1 MTNPAETDKGAKMNN
16 LFMWDYQGKT
26 EIGFAP
32 SESDR
37 RGNYFL
43 YAIGWGVS
51 QTRNRAYVTNLRPA
65 KVVEADAVSNDAVCP
80 CFACQCE
87 PNQVTKDAI
96 EEARNRNDTR

>member
-1 MTNPAETDKGAKMNN
+1 MNYI
-16 LFMWDYQGKT
+16 FMWDYQGKT

-51 QTRNRAYVTNLRPA
+51 QTRNRAYVTNLRSA
-65 KVVEADAVSNDAVCP
+65 KVVEADAVSNDAVSP

-96 EEARNRNDTR
+96 EEAKNQNDPR